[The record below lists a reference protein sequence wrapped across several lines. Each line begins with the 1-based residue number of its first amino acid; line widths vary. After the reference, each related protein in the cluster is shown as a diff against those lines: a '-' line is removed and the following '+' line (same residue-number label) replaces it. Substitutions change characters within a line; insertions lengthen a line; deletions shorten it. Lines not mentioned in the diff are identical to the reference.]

1 MNGRDDV
8 DGDSQSIRNQISG
21 VAASVAPAIPSPT
34 AVRVPVPTRRPGTL
48 IDELTARLAPTGL
61 PSDVQHIVDVA
72 VRSGMGESDPN
83 WIWLLPVLLRQVPAA
98 AMRMEFEALSGA
110 LVKGAPGQ
118 SSGAGH
124 DEDNLDAMVSMMTA
138 MRTELQKFPR
148 RIGETLK
155 PVVAEAVVDALESAP
170 GRVKVELDDS
180 RLLAAAR
187 EAFVTLYVLTA
198 VGFGAFSTVA
208 AFIIGSK
215 FG

>member
-1 MNGRDDV
+1 MSDMDDAN
-8 DGDSQSIRNQISG
+8 DGSRRIRNQISG
-21 VAASVAPAIPSPT
+21 VVAPVTPAVPSPT
-34 AVRVPVPTRRPGTL
+34 AATVPVPTRRPGTL

-61 PSDVQHIVDVA
+61 PSDIQHIVDVA

-98 AMRMEFEALSGA
+98 AIRIEFEALSGA
-110 LVKGAPGQ
+110 LVKGALSQ
-118 SSGAGH
+118 ANGAGH

-155 PVVAEAVVDALESAP
+155 PAVAEAVVDALESAP

-180 RLLAAAR
+180 RLLTAAR
-187 EAFVTLYVLTA
+187 EAFVTPYVLA
-198 VGFGAFSTVA
+198 AIGFGAFSTVA

-215 FG
+215 LG